1 MERKMIHQGK
11 LAVTS
16 VLCFATSIASA
27 TPAVADSYYEQ
38 GVAAYD
44 QGKYSTAFGLIKESA
59 EQGVGQAQ
67 HLLATFYRRGIG
79 VSANEYEGFSWC
91 QRAAEQGVL
100 EAQFQLGLMFLEG
113 EGVTEDEEKAV
124 EWLWAAADRG
134 YPQATELLQYVLTH
148 DTGYGC

>member
-1 MERKMIHQGK
+1 MIRQGK
-11 LAVTS
+11 ATITSALYLVTS
-16 VLCFATSIASA
+16 LASA
-27 TPAVADSYYEQ
+27 TPAVADSVFDQ

-44 QGKYSTAFGLIKESA
+44 QGRYSKAFELIKTSA
-59 EQGVGQAQ
+59 QRGVGQAQ

-79 VSANEYEGFSWC
+79 VPENEYEGFSWC
-91 QRAAEQGVL
+91 RHAAEQGVL
-100 EAQFQLGLMFLEG
+100 EAQFQLGLMYLEG

-134 YPQATELLQYVLTH
+134 YPQATELLQYVLNH